1 MPLQKLQFRPGVSRE
16 STSLANEG
24 GWFACNNIRFRSGQP
39 EKLGG
44 WSKDGGLTSS
54 PLQPPAGAF
63 WGVARTLWNWL
74 TLAGY
79 NLLSVG
85 THMKYYIQNG
95 TFGTLY
101 DVTPLRTTTAAGD
114 VTFAAT
120 DGLSVIVVTDA
131 THGASTGDFVTF
143 SGAVSLGGTVT
154 AAILNAEHQI
164 TYLTANTYSI
174 TVSVTA
180 NASDVGNGGASV
192 VGAYQLSIGGE
203 IYAPGAGW
211 GAGGWGGVT
220 SGFSDTGWGS
230 ASSAG
235 TGLALQLRVWS
246 QSNYGQDLIFNPR
259 GGGLYY
265 WAVDANPNTFNR
277 GVLLAPTSSGIYQTD
292 ADCPSVCTHVLV
304 SDASRFVLA
313 FGVDDIGSA
322 TQDPMLVRW
331 SAQEDYTTWTPA
343 ATNQAGSYRLSH
355 GSEIITATQ
364 TRQEVLVWTDAA
376 LYSMQYL
383 GPPYV
388 WGFQLLGDNISIIG
402 PNGAASVNNMT
413 FWMGL
418 DKFYVYSGRV
428 ETLPCTLWQ
437 YVFGDMNM
445 DQRFQ
450 VVSGTNERYNEVWWF
465 YCSSESTTVDRY
477 VIYNYTEKAWY
488 YGTMPR
494 TAWLDSATRD
504 YPMAAGYDGMLLY
517 HEAAVDDGTTNPPS
531 AIDSYIESADFDI
544 GDGHNYGFVWRVI
557 PDITFDGSAVTAPV
571 VNFTVKPRHNPG
583 APYGASDNPTVI
595 SANNYATTRNY
606 TVQQFTEIVYVRIR
620 GRQMAFRVGSNTVG
634 TQWQLGAP
642 RIDVRPDGRR

>member
-24 GWFACNNIRFRSGQP
+24 GWFACNNVRFRSGQP

-44 WSKDGGLTSS
+44 WTKDGGLSS
-54 PLQPPAGAF
+54 SVLQPPSGAF

-79 NLLSVG
+79 NLMAVG
-85 THMKYYIQNG
+85 THMKYYVQNG

-120 DGLSVIVVTDA
+120 NGSAVIVVTDT

-143 SGAVSLGGTVT
+143 SGAVSLGGNVT

-164 TYLTANTYSI
+164 TYLTANTYSV
-174 TVSVTA
+174 TVSATA
-180 NASDVGNGGASV
+180 NASDVGNGGAAV
-192 VGAYQLSIGGE
+192 VGEYQIPIGGE

-220 SGFSDTGWGS
+220 SGFSSTGWGS

-235 TGLALQLRVWS
+235 TGLALQLRLWS

-259 GGGLYY
+259 GGGIYY

-277 GVLLAPTSSGIYQTD
+277 GQLLAPTSSGIYQTD
-292 ADCPSVCTHVLV
+292 ADCPSVCTHVLI

-313 FGVDDIGSA
+313 FGVDDIGGSV
-322 TQDPMLVRW
+322 QDPMLVRW

-355 GSEIITATQ
+355 GSEIVTANQ

-388 WGFQLLGDNISIIG
+388 WGFQLLGDNISLIS
-402 PNGAASVNNMT
+402 PNAAASVNNMT

-418 DKFYVYSGRV
+418 DKFYIYSGRV
-428 ETLPCTLWQ
+428 ETLPCSLWQ
-437 YVFGDMNM
+437 YVFGDMNL

-465 YCSSESTTVDRY
+465 YCSADSTTVDRY

-488 YGTMPR
+488 YGSMAR
-494 TAWLDSATRD
+494 TAWLDSATRE
-504 YPMAAGYDGMLLY
+504 YPMAAGYNGLLLY

-531 AIDSYIESADFDI
+531 AMDSYIESADFDI
-544 GDGHNYGFVWRVI
+544 GDGHNYGFVWRII
-557 PDITFDGSAVTAPV
+557 PDVTFDGSSVTAPV

-583 APYGASDNPTVI
+583 APYGSSDSPDVI
-595 SANNYATTRNY
+595 SANNYSTVRNY
-606 TVQQFTEIVYVRIR
+606 EVQQFTEIVYVRIR
-620 GRQMAFRVGSNTVG
+620 GRQMSFRVGSNTVG

>member
-1 MPLQKLQFRPGVSRE
+1 VPLQKLQFRPGVSRE

-39 EKLGG
+39 EKIGG
-44 WSKDGGLTSS
+44 WTKDGGLTSS

-79 NLLSVG
+79 NLLGIG

-192 VGAYQLSIGGE
+192 VGAYQLSVGGE

-220 SGFSDTGWGS
+220 SGFLDTGWGS

-277 GVLLAPTSSGIYQTD
+277 GVLLAPTSSGSYQTD

-355 GSEIITATQ
+355 GSEIITANQ

-388 WGFQLLGDNISIIG
+388 WGFQLLGGNISIIS

-583 APYGASDNPTVI
+583 APYGPSDNPTVT

-634 TQWQLGAP
+634 TQWQLGSP